1 MRPARRAVSTSV
13 IAVVVI
19 LLVITG
25 GLAYYVGT
33 SNSTVTTLTST
44 STLTNTSTT
53 TNTATLTNTVTSA
66 TTVST
71 TIVSILQNQA
81 SLAQAECAKQTNNV
95 CLTIYSTMDTG
106 SWTKDFAP
114 LFYQDYPWAQGKVQ
128 FVALSAAQLSTKTI
142 SEFQAKTVTADVVQ
156 GTIGPYF
163 PNILAG
169 AIQNYSS
176 PLIPQLNYS
185 KGDFDKN
192 GAWTVVF
199 QAPSDIVY
207 NPKVLA
213 QLNLPV
219 PTTWSDL
226 ANPVYKGH
234 VDFQTATNLATT
246 GSVFY
251 WLYTQMGNASWTQ
264 LMKNIAANN
273 PTIASSGGAVTTNA
287 VTGQVPIGIGSYGD
301 YITAKATPNAT
312 VAVVTPSPTLEN
324 LAVAGIA
331 TNAPHLQMAK
341 LFMDWLISPTGQSAV
356 AASGRTPYNPVLA
369 QSLGLVPSGI
379 PAVNAWGN
387 DISTV
392 FPNSNFWASVFK
404 GFFGG

>member
-1 MRPARRAVSTSV
+1 VRPARRAVSTAV
-13 IAVVVI
+13 IAVAIIV

-25 GLAYYVGT
+25 GAAYYIG
-33 SNSTVTTLTST
+33 TST
-44 STLTNTSTT
+44 SSGVTTTTTSTSASTT
-53 TNTATLTNTVTSA
+53 TNTVTS
-66 TTVST
+66 TSVVST
-71 TIVSILQNQA
+71 TIVTTLQNQA

-114 LFYQDYPWAQGKVQ
+114 LFYQTYPWAQGKIQ

-142 SEFQAKTVTADVVQ
+142 SEYQAKAVQADVVE

-185 KGDFDKN
+185 AGDYDKN

-219 PTTWSDL
+219 PATWSDL

-234 VDFQTATNLATT
+234 IDFQTGTNLATT

-251 WLYTQMGNASWTQ
+251 WLYKQMGNATWTQ

-287 VTGQVPIGIGSYGD
+287 VTGQVPIGIGSYND
-301 YITAKATPNAT
+301 YLTAKATPNAT

-324 LAVAGIA
+324 PAVEGIA
-331 TNAPHLQMAK
+331 ANAPHPQMAR
-341 LFMDWLISPTGQSAV
+341 LFVDWWISPTGQSAT

-369 QSLGLVPSGI
+369 QNLGLVPPGI

-387 DISTV
+387 DITTV
-392 FPNSNFWASVFK
+392 FPNANFWSTVYRNL
-404 GFFGG
+404 FGG

>member
-1 MRPARRAVSTSV
+1 VRPARRAVGTAV

-19 LLVITG
+19 VLLAITG
-25 GLAYYVGT
+25 GAAYYVGT
-33 SNSTVTTLTST
+33 STGSSRAT
-44 STLTNTSTT
+44 
-53 TNTATLTNTVTSA
+53 TATLTNTVTS
-66 TTVST
+66 ST
-71 TIVSILQNQA
+71 TIVSTLQNQA
-81 SLAQAECAKQTNNV
+81 TLAQAECAKQTNNV
-95 CLTIYSTMDTG
+95 CLTIYSTMDSGT
-106 SWTKDFAP
+106 WANDFAP

-142 SEFQAKTVTADVVQ
+142 SEYQAKAVQADVVE
-156 GTIGPYF
+156 GTIGPYY

-185 KGDFDKN
+185 AGDYDKN

-207 NPKVLA
+207 NPKVLT

-226 ANPVYKGH
+226 GNSVYKGH
-234 VDFQTATNLATT
+234 IDFQTGTNLATT

-287 VTGQVPIGIGSYGD
+287 VTGQVPIGIGSYND
-301 YITAKATPNAT
+301 YLTAKATPNAT

-324 LAVAGIA
+324 PAVAGIA
-331 TNAPHLQMAK
+331 ANAQHPQMAR
-341 LFMDWLISPTGQSAV
+341 LFIDWWISPTGQSAT
-356 AASGRTPYNPVLA
+356 AASGRTPYNSVLA
-369 QSLGLVPSGI
+369 QKLGLVPPGI

-387 DISTV
+387 GISTV
-392 FPNSNFWASVFK
+392 FPNANSWATIYK
-404 GFFGG
+404 NFFGG

>member
-1 MRPARRAVSTSV
+1 VRPARRAVSTAV

-19 LLVITG
+19 VLLAITG
-25 GLAYYVGT
+25 GAAYYIGT
-33 SNSTVTTLTST
+33 SNGSSGTTTLTST
-44 STLTNTSTT
+44 STSTQ
-53 TNTATLTNTVTSA
+53 TNTVVSS
-66 TTVST
+66 TTVMST
-71 TIVSILQNQA
+71 LQNQA

-95 CLTIYSTMDTG
+95 CLTIYSTMDTTT
-106 SWTKDFAP
+106 WAKDFAP
-114 LFYQDYPWAQGKVQ
+114 LFNQDYPWAQGKVQ
-128 FVALSAAQLSTKTI
+128 FVALSAAQLSTRTI
-142 SEFQAKTVTADVVQ
+142 SEFKANSVMADVVE
-156 GTIGPYF
+156 GTIGPYY

-185 KGDFDKN
+185 KGDYDKN

-207 NPKVLA
+207 NPKVLS
-213 QLNLPV
+213 QLNLPA

-226 ANPVYKGH
+226 ANPIYKGH
-234 VDFQTATNLATT
+234 IDFQTGTNLATT

-251 WLYTQMGNASWTQ
+251 WLYTQLGNASWTQ
-264 LMKNIAANN
+264 LMKNIAANS

-287 VTGQVPIGIGSYGD
+287 VTGQVPIGIGSYND
-301 YITAKATPNAT
+301 YLTAKATPNAT

-324 LAVAGIA
+324 PAVAGIA
-331 TNAPHLQMAK
+331 TNAQHPQMAR
-341 LFMDWLISPTGQSAV
+341 LFIDWWISPTGQSAT

-369 QSLGLVPSGI
+369 QSLGLVPPGI
-379 PAVNAWGN
+379 PAVNAWGS

-392 FPNSNFWASVFK
+392 FSNSNYWSTIYK
-404 GFFGG
+404 NFFGG